1 MDTLTM
7 LLEKELPAPQTKE
20 VKVKRLTEAFGTP
33 FVLTLKQIPFHRVR
47 DIQKMNGTGQAINNA
62 TILEGVVSPNLRDA
76 RLMEKYGVHTP
87 GDVLPILFTPGE
99 IDEIAEAIEELSGYR
114 KRTLELV
121 EDIKK
126 K

>member
-7 LLEKELPAPQTKE
+7 LLANELPAPQTKE
-20 VKVKRLTEAFGTP
+20 VRVKRLCKAFGEP
-33 FVLTLKQIPFHRVR
+33 FVLTLKQIPVKRLR
-47 DIQKMNGTGQAINNA
+47 EIQQMGDLEAMNIA
-62 TILEGVVSPNLRDA
+62 TILEGVASPNLRDT
-76 RLMEKYGVHTP
+76 RLTEKYNVPTP
-87 GDVLPILFTPGE
+87 DLVISIIFDPGE
-99 IDEIAEAIEELSGYR
+99 IDEIAGEIEEMSGYR